1 MNDSDESLSKVER
14 RLLDELLAFRAA
26 LPAHPPLEV
35 GRRARARPARRRPGR
50 RIQNAAVAVA
60 CLALAGVIVAHELS
74 GSTVTLAATPKPLAY
89 HAPARDASGRQEL
102 LNLAEVA
109 ARQPAAAIG
118 HPRYAYAK
126 TMGWY
131 LGTRVDGQATT
142 SVVIPSTTQSWAAPD
157 GTTHVHRVTNHPDG
171 SRYVDDFTYRGPVP
185 QELST
190 SEAVLARQ
198 LAVGHPLSNGSV
210 EKFVAVTDL
219 AALQPISLS
228 AESAILRLLARTPAL
243 VNRGSVIDRAGR
255 PGVAVTLN
263 SSYSGLLTRYTWI
276 FDPHTGALLGNEE
289 MLIDPGKLH
298 VRSGSVIAYTTFLAS
313 GSSSSASS
321 PPQARS

>member
-142 SVVIPSTTQSWAAPD
+142 SVVIPSTTQSWAAPN
-157 GTTHVHRVTNHPDG
+157 GRTHVHRVTRRPDG
-171 SRYVDDFTYRGPVP
+171 SRYVDDFTYRKGPVP
-185 QELST
+185 QQLST
-190 SEAVLARQ
+190 NEAVLARQ
-198 LAVGHPLSNGSV
+198 LAVGHPLSNGPV
-210 EKFVAVTDL
+210 EKFMALTDL
-219 AALQPISLS
+219 TGLQPIPPG
-228 AESAILRLLARTPAL
+228 AESAILRLLARIPAL
-243 VNRGSVIDRAGR
+243 INRGSVIDRAGR
-255 PGVAVTLN
+255 HGIAVALV

-298 VRSGSVIAYTTFLAS
+298 VRRGSIIAYTTFLAS
-313 GSSSSASS
+313 GWTSS
-321 PPQARS
+321 PPQGQS